1 MLTYQLPSKNL
12 SIGEKIAITEE
23 FQKEV
28 KIENEKKKLSTLKQN
43 SSNRSIQ
50 LEGTDK
56 KKNNTNKDTWTDSQ
70 LRQRETKTRSSF
82 R

>member
-1 MLTYQLPSKNL
+1 MLTYQLSSKNL

>member
-1 MLTYQLPSKNL
+1 MLIHQLSSKNL

-50 LEGTDK
+50 LEGTNK
-56 KKNNTNKDTWTDSQ
+56 KKNNTSKDTWIDSQ
-70 LRQRETKTRSSF
+70 TA
-82 R
+82 

>member
-1 MLTYQLPSKNL
+1 MLTHQLSSKNL

>member
-1 MLTYQLPSKNL
+1 MLTHQLYSKNL

-56 KKNNTNKDTWTDSQ
+56 KKNNTSKDIWIDSQ
-70 LRQRETKTRSSF
+70 TA
-82 R
+82 

>member
-1 MLTYQLPSKNL
+1 MLTHQLSSKNL

-43 SSNRSIQ
+43 FSNRSIQ
-50 LEGTDK
+50 LEATDK
-56 KKNNTNKDTWTDSQ
+56 KKNNTSKDIWIDSQ
-70 LRQRETKTRSSF
+70 TA
-82 R
+82 

>member
-1 MLTYQLPSKNL
+1 MYTHQLSSKNL

-50 LEGTDK
+50 LEGMDK
-56 KKNNTNKDTWTDSQ
+56 KKNNTSKDTWTDSQ
-70 LRQRETKTRSSF
+70 TAKKLA
-82 R
+82 

>member
-1 MLTYQLPSKNL
+1 MLTYQLSSKNL

-70 LRQRETKTRSSF
+70 LRQREIKTRSSF

>member
-1 MLTYQLPSKNL
+1 MLTHQLSSKNL
-12 SIGEKIAITEE
+12 SIGEKIAIIEE

-56 KKNNTNKDTWTDSQ
+56 KKNNTSKDTWTDSQ
-70 LRQRETKTRSSF
+70 TAKKLA
-82 R
+82 